1 MTTKATTTTATEAA
15 AYRLP
20 KEVVPRRYDL
30 TLTPDIGNA
39 RFEGEETV
47 TIEVREPVRTITINA
62 AELEIQSAELA
73 QDGGRKIAA
82 TVALQEETQRAVLSL
97 PQEIA
102 AGTWTLRLRF
112 TGVLN
117 DKLRGFYRS
126 TYRNESGQERA
137 LATTQFESTDA
148 RRAFPCWDEP
158 ALKAVFATTLV
169 IDKGLTAIS
178 NASIKSEVA
187 DAATGK
193 RTVIFNDTILLSTY
207 LVAFFVG
214 DFEGTP
220 EIYVDGT
227 PLRVWAPPGKEHL
240 TRFALETGRHA
251 VSFFN
256 RYYGINYPGDKLDL
270 LAIPDFAAGAMEN
283 LGASTFRETL
293 LLLDEETS
301 THAELERVAEV
312 EAHEIA
318 HMWFGDLVTMQ
329 WWNGL
334 WLKEAFATFMA
345 ALCADDY
352 KPDWDTWTGFGL
364 SRAGALLVDGLNSTR
379 PIEFTVV
386 KPEDAQAMYDVLTY
400 EKGASVLRMLE
411 QYLGGEVFRRGLHQY
426 LTKHSYANAE
436 TSDLWDALEASSG
449 QPVRKVADSWI
460 FQPGYPLVSA
470 DYRDGHLVLSQER
483 FLYRRQGVSSDQLW
497 QVPVAIRF
505 EGAGGPQTHGVLMS
519 EGALRLPMSD
529 DFRSLTVNAGGNGV
543 FRVRYSP
550 ELLAKLTTDVQITLS
565 PIERFNLVNDTWAAV
580 QAGYTPLTDY
590 LQLTDLFRHEPDVN
604 VWSIILG
611 SFSAFRRIL
620 DTEALPAFQQFV
632 RQRLETVHQRL
643 GWEPKA
649 GESPLARQLR
659 GQVLGALGTLGNEAS
674 IVIRARD
681 HYARYKED
689 PASVDADVIAACVS
703 VIATAGNQADYDE
716 FWQQFK
722 TARTPQEERRF
733 LYSLAAFRDRTLL
746 EDALSHGLDGE
757 VRTQDAPFLVAMVF
771 FNPEGGRLAWQFTR
785 DHWDEMRQK
794 YPDNTMIRIADGVTA
809 LNTPELA
816 DEAEAFF
823 KEHPIPGAGKRLDQI
838 LERQRINVDFRSRE
852 AKNAA
857 AFLTR

>member
-1 MTTKATTTTATEAA
+1 MTTTTATEAA

-20 KEVVPRRYDL
+20 VDVVPHRYDL
-30 TLTPDIGNA
+30 TLMPDIPNA
-39 RFEGEETV
+39 RFTGEETV
-47 TIEVREPVRTITINA
+47 AVEVLKPVRTITLNA
-62 AELEIQSAELA
+62 AELEIQSVEIVRE
-73 QDGGRKIAA
+73 GGQPIAG
-82 TVALQEETQRAVLSL
+82 TVALDEETQRAIFTF
-97 PQEIA
+97 PNEIA
-102 AGTWTLRLRF
+102 AGTWKLQLRF
-112 TGVLN
+112 SGVLN

-126 TYRNESGQERA
+126 TYRAESGEERA
-137 LATTQFESTDA
+137 IATTQFESTDA

-158 ALKAVFATTLV
+158 ALKAVFAVRLV
-169 IDKGLTAIS
+169 FDQGPTAIS
-178 NASIKSEVA
+178 NASVKSDVT
-187 DAATGK
+187 DAVSGK
-193 RTVIFNDTILLSTY
+193 RTVTFNDTILLSTY
-207 LVAFFVG
+207 LVAFIVG
-214 DFEGTP
+214 EFEGTP
-220 EIYVDGT
+220 EVHVDGT
-227 PLRVWAPPGKEHL
+227 PLRVWAPPGKLHL
-240 TRFALETGRHA
+240 TKFALETGRHA

-301 THAELERVAEV
+301 THSELERVAEV

-352 KPDWDTWTGFGL
+352 KPEWDTWTGFGL
-364 SRAGALLVDGLNSTR
+364 SRAGALAVDGLNSTR

-411 QYLGGEVFRRGLHQY
+411 QYLGGEHFRLGLNQY
-426 LTKHSYANAE
+426 LTRHAYANAE
-436 TSDLWDALEASSG
+436 TTDLWDALEASSG

-470 DYRDGHLVLSQER
+470 DYKDGHLILSQER
-483 FLYRRQGVSSDQLW
+483 FLYRRQGGASDQLW

-505 EGAGGPQTHGVLMS
+505 EGAGGPQTQGVLMS
-519 EGALRLPMSD
+519 ERELRFAMSD

-550 ELLAKLTTDVQITLS
+550 ELLAKLTVNVQVTLS

-590 LQLTDLFRHEPDVN
+590 LELTDLFRHEPDVN
-604 VWSIILG
+604 VWSIIIG
-611 SFSAFRRIL
+611 SFAAVRRIL
-620 DTEALPAFQQFV
+620 DRETLPAFQQFV

-643 GWEPKA
+643 GWESKA
-649 GESPLARQLR
+649 GESPLTRQLR
-659 GQVLGALGTLGNEAS
+659 GQVLGALGILGNEPS
-674 IVIRARD
+674 IVTRARD

-703 VIATAGNQADYDE
+703 VIAAAGNEADYDE

-733 LYSLAAFRDRTLL
+733 LNSLAGFRDMALL
-746 EDALSHGLDGE
+746 ESALVHALDGE
-757 VRTQDAPFLVAMVF
+757 VRTQDAPFLVAMIF
-771 FNPEGGRLAWQFTR
+771 FNPEGAKLAWQYAR

-823 KEHPIPGAGKRLDQI
+823 KDHPIPGAGKRLDQI

-857 AFLTR
+857 AYFTR